1 MAWGPGGF
9 PHNWDPFFRGDVSWM
24 GCPAGDQAGFQD
36 IPRHIGDYSDGPELP
51 GMALED
57 AMSYM
62 PPMGWLIMVWE
73 NQCFAF
79 LWTTLRFSKTMIH
92 PMITWKIYEHI
103 RYLEFW
109 YLEFWYL
116 EFSMI
121 QWFGITNGHQRSPR
135 QLLMMIQS
143 HAASGHT
150 IFAALQVLGAPR
162 TANRCGNEEEQV
174 SSKSSS
180 AGADF
185 SWYLINLFM
194 IDIKNDIDR

>member
-1 MAWGPGGF
+1 MAWDPGGF

-92 PMITWKIYEHI
+92 PMITWKIYENI

-109 YLEFWYL
+109 YLEFWYQ
-116 EFSMI
+116 EFSWIFDDSMV
-121 QWFGITNGHQRSPR
+121 WHHQRSPTVTK
-135 QLLMMIQS
+135 
-143 HAASGHT
+143 AAPDDDPVACCFWPHH
-150 IFAALQVLGAPR
+150 L
-162 TANRCGNEEEQV
+162 C
-174 SSKSSS
+174 SS
-180 AGADF
+180 ASPWGTTDCQP
-185 SWYLINLFM
+185 L
-194 IDIKNDIDR
+194 R